1 MGQSPA
7 VHARATVSVVIP
19 SYNHERFVG
28 EAIAS
33 VSAQTLPAG
42 ELLVIDDGSTD
53 ASLAVIADHV
63 DRAGGATRVI
73 SQANRG
79 AHATINRAVRLSEG
93 EYVAILNSDDV
104 FEPERLE
111 HAWSAARAGGA
122 ALVFG
127 SVALIDAEGGPLPDS
142 HETARWYRRAAR
154 TVAEAPSLAAGLRR
168 ENLAVTTSNL
178 FFHKELWRRIGGFRP
193 YRYVHDYDFVLR
205 AVELCPDRV
214 VFAEDL
220 RDVRYRVHGG
230 NTIAEDV
237 ERALGER
244 AEMLRALSRPVG
256 RIQRAL
262 TRWREAGRVV
272 GAVTA
277 ARVYRPV
284 GAPVQGPAGAPAPG
298 RVGGPAESARTPSR
312 SAARP
317 ADGLRVGIVVPSLD
331 RGGLEEIVA
340 LLAHTL
346 PAHGVAPTVLCT
358 HAGGAVADRLRA
370 SGIPV
375 GVGDGRQEG
384 WRKWVEAER
393 PDAIS
398 SHFASL
404 EAVEILFDA
413 AVPIVETIHNTYAWF
428 TDADWVREAAKARL
442 LTATIAV
449 SSTVARYHAA
459 HCPGERPSH
468 VVPNAVDPGR
478 AARVP
483 RPFARRWLGVEEH
496 APLFVHHGRM
506 AAQKNLPGL
515 LAGFAETIRSVPS
528 ARLVLAGPTDG
539 GDILPRLRRD
549 HRSLFRAG
557 AVHHVGRVEAVGA
570 LLSAADAFVSD
581 SLYEGWSVAAS
592 EGLWVGIPAVLS
604 DCGSAAELVG
614 RDGERG
620 RLVPNPVGDPLAVGP
635 GTMARPPEEAA
646 EENRLALAA
655 AIVDIA
661 RSRTEWADRAP
672 EIRAFARA
680 RLAPDRLASE
690 YARILG
696 AVAGPAGARVL

>member
-1 MGQSPA
+1 VKRPADEGLLPRPA

-53 ASLAVIADHV
+53 ASLDVIAEHV
-63 DRAGGATRVI
+63 DRSGGATRVI

-79 AHATINRAVRLSEG
+79 AHATINRAVTLSEG

-111 HAWSAARAGGA
+111 HAWSAARARGA

-127 SVALIDAEGGPLPDS
+127 SVALIDAEGSPLPDS

-154 TVAEAPSLAAGLRR
+154 TIAEASSLAAGLRR

-193 YRYVHDYDFVLR
+193 YRYVHDYDFLLR

-230 NTIAEDV
+230 NTIAENV

-244 AEMLRALSRPVG
+244 GELLRALSQPVG
-256 RIQRAL
+256 RLQRAL
-262 TRWREAGRVV
+262 TRWREVGRVV

-277 ARVYRPV
+277 ARAYSPSWAA
-284 GAPVQGPAGAPAPG
+284 APP
-298 RVGGPAESARTPSR
+298 T
-312 SAARP
+312 
-317 ADGLRVGIVVPSLD
+317 DGLRVGIVVPSLD

-346 PAHGVAPTVLCT
+346 PAHGVFPTVLCT

-375 GVGDGRQEG
+375 AVGDGRPEG

-398 SHFASL
+398 SHFVDL
-404 EAVEILFDA
+404 EAVEVMFDA

-428 TDADWVREAAKARL
+428 TDADWAREAAKARL

-449 SSTVARYHAA
+449 SSTVARYHGA

-483 RPFARRWLGVEEH
+483 RPFARRWLGVDEH

-515 LAGFAETIRSVPS
+515 LAGFAEAIRSVPS

-539 GDILPRLRRD
+539 GDTLSRLRRD
-549 HRSLFRAG
+549 HRGLFRAG
-557 AVHHVGRVEAVGA
+557 AVRHVGRVEAVGA

-592 EGLWVGIPAVLS
+592 EGLWVGIPVVLS

-620 RLVPNPVGDPLAVGP
+620 RLVPNPVGDPLSVGP
-635 GTMARPPEEAA
+635 DSMARPPEGAA

-655 AIVDIA
+655 AMVDIA
-661 RSRTEWADRAP
+661 RCRAEWADRAP
-672 EIRAFARA
+672 GIRAFARA

-696 AVAGPAGARVL
+696 AVVGPAGARVL

>member
-1 MGQSPA
+1 
-7 VHARATVSVVIP
+7 
-19 SYNHERFVG
+19 
-28 EAIAS
+28 
-33 VSAQTLPAG
+33 
-42 ELLVIDDGSTD
+42 
-53 ASLAVIADHV
+53 
-63 DRAGGATRVI
+63 
-73 SQANRG
+73 
-79 AHATINRAVRLSEG
+79 
-93 EYVAILNSDDV
+93 
-104 FEPERLE
+104 
-111 HAWSAARAGGA
+111 
-122 ALVFG
+122 
-127 SVALIDAEGGPLPDS
+127 
-142 HETARWYRRAAR
+142 
-154 TVAEAPSLAAGLRR
+154 
-168 ENLAVTTSNL
+168 
-178 FFHKELWRRIGGFRP
+178 
-193 YRYVHDYDFVLR
+193 VHDYDFVLR

-220 RDVRYRVHGG
+220 RDVGYRVHGG

-244 AEMLRALSRPVG
+244 AEMLRAWSRPVG
-256 RIQRAL
+256 RLQRAL
-262 TRWREAGRVV
+262 TRRREAGRVV

-277 ARVYRPV
+277 PHAYRPAS
-284 GAPVQGPAGAPAPG
+284 APALGPASAPAQGAASAPAPSK
-298 RVGGPAESARTPSR
+298 SARAPSR
-312 SAARP
+312 SAAP
-317 ADGLRVGIVVPSLD
+317 PTDGLRIGIAVPWLD

-346 PAHGVAPTVLCT
+346 PAHGVSPTVLCT
-358 HAGGAVADRLRA
+358 HAGGAVADRLSA

-375 GVGDGRQEG
+375 AVGDGRPEG
-384 WRKWVEAER
+384 WLKWVEAER

-398 SHFASL
+398 SHFAPL

-413 AVPIVETIHNTYAWF
+413 GVPIVETIHNTYAWF
-428 TDADWVREAAKARL
+428 TDADWAREAAKARF

-459 HCPGERPSH
+459 HCPGEHPSH

-483 RPFARRWLGVEEH
+483 RPFARRWLGADGH

-539 GDILPRLRRD
+539 GDTFSRLRRD

-557 AVHHVGRVEAVGA
+557 AVRHVGRVEAVGA

-592 EGLWVGIPAVLS
+592 EGLWVGIPVVLS

-620 RLVPNPVGDPLAVGP
+620 RLVPNPIGDALSVGP
-635 GTMARPPEEAA
+635 GSMARPPEGAA

-655 AIVDIA
+655 AIVDVA
-661 RSRTEWADRAP
+661 GCRTEWADRAP

-696 AVAGPAGARVL
+696 AVVGPAGARVL